1 VIYTMKDTKHEMNA
15 TRTDSLESG
24 PGIVA
29 PVSELI
35 RTRPDI
41 GTTGFAP
48 SGKVSTHQ
56 FGTNRSVFSGRGME
70 FDESR
75 IYQPGDDVK
84 TIDWRVTAR
93 TGEVHTKLFREERE
107 RPVFVL
113 LDCRHM
119 MHFGTRVRFKSV
131 LAAHI
136 AAMLCWVGVDGGDR
150 VGGFVLGQ
158 RGLRDF
164 PATRNR
170 TGMLAFMH
178 AMSEATRTVEP
189 DPSMEP
195 SLSQAV
201 RRMRHVC
208 RPGTL
213 AFIISDYSDLDD
225 IAQGEIK
232 RLSVHAHVTN
242 ILIYDQLDEALPYRG
257 DYRISDGESV
267 ACLGQLGSK
276 QRNEYASAF
285 AERREQIESMS
296 RKRAMAFHAMST
308 DVAPSTVLHPHR
320 GKTSRRNLKRS
331 SA

>member
-1 VIYTMKDTKHEMNA
+1 MKSD
-15 TRTDSLESG
+15 LQESG
-24 PGIVA
+24 TGIVA
-29 PVSELI
+29 SVAELI
-35 RTRPDI
+35 RTRPDF
-41 GTTGFAP
+41 GATGFAP

-56 FGTNRSVFSGRGME
+56 FGMNRSVFSGRGME

-113 LDCRHM
+113 LDCRRM

-150 VGGFVLGQ
+150 VGGFVLDQ

-164 PATRNR
+164 PATRSR

-178 AMSEATRTVEP
+178 AISDATLPVEP
-189 DPSMEP
+189 HASSEP
-195 SLSQAV
+195 PLSQAL

-225 IAQGEIK
+225 LTLAEIK

-242 ILIYDQLDEALPYRG
+242 ILVYDQLDQALPHRG

-267 ACLGQLGSK
+267 LSIDQLGLK
-276 QRNEYASAF
+276 QLNEHALEF
-285 AERREQIESMS
+285 AERREQLESLS
-296 RKRAMAFHAMST
+296 RKRAMAFHALST
-308 DVAPSTVLHPHR
+308 AVDPASILHPHR
-320 GKTSRRNLKRS
+320 SRAPRRASKRA